1 MIAPPRG
8 ARKRASPSFGSVL
21 AEVENA
27 DSEPDGIARPLGYPF
42 AAVDP
47 PAEASDGSA
56 GVWDQ
61 ALAWVETAGE
71 PPQREPSRAEPPP
84 VESAAPRFD
93 SVAPPAEPT
102 PPLTDD
108 PDAIAGELGLGKAPT
123 LAEISIVRR
132 RFMWANHPDRRR
144 DAPREL
150 ANRRVAIANML
161 LDRAEAA
168 LAVKR
173 RRG

>member
-1 MIAPPRG
+1 MIAPPR
-8 ARKRASPSFGSVL
+8 ARRCASPSFGSVL
-21 AEVENA
+21 AEVE
-27 DSEPDGIARPLGYPF
+27 SGDGESDRLARPLGYPF

-47 PAEASDGSA
+47 PAEAPEGA
-56 GVWDQ
+56 ANLWDQ
-61 ALAWVETAGE
+61 ALAWVEGPGE
-71 PPQREPSRAEPPP
+71 PPLVEPAAPRAEP
-84 VESAAPRFD
+84 A
-93 SVAPPAEPT
+93 

-108 PDAIAGELGLGKAPT
+108 PDAIAAELGLSAAPT
-123 LAEISIVRR
+123 LAELSIVRR

-168 LAVKR
+168 LAVR
-173 RRG
+173 RRRS

>member
-1 MIAPPRG
+1 MSAPSR
-8 ARKRASPSFGSVL
+8 ARKRAPASFGSIL
-21 AEVENA
+21 AEVE
-27 DSEPDGIARPLGYPF
+27 SGDGDPESVARPLGYPF

-47 PAEASDGSA
+47 VGEASDSPTSP
-56 GVWDQ
+56 WDQ
-61 ALAWVETAGE
+61 ALAWVEATGE
-71 PPQREPSRAEPPP
+71 APQPERARAEAEVAEPST
-84 VESAAPRFD
+84 PRVD
-93 SVAPPAEPT
+93 SVAPPAEPM

-108 PDAIAGELGLGKAPT
+108 PDAIAAELGLGRAPT
-123 LAEISIVRR
+123 LAELSVVRR

-168 LAVKR
+168 LAVRR

>member
-1 MIAPPRG
+1 MSAPPA
-8 ARKRASPSFGSVL
+8 ARKRAPTSFGSVL
-21 AEVENA
+21 AEVESGGG
-27 DSEPDGIARPLGYPF
+27 DPERIARPLGYPF

-47 PAEASDGSA
+47 PAETADSPTSA
-56 GVWDQ
+56 WDE
-61 ALAWVETAGE
+61 ALAWVEAAVE
-71 PPQREPSRAEPPP
+71 PPQDEPARAAPPPAEPT
-84 VESAAPRFD
+84 APRLD
-93 SVAPPAEPT
+93 SVAPPAEPVA
-102 PPLTDD
+102 PLTDD
-108 PDAIAGELGLGKAPT
+108 PDAIAAELGLGAAPT
-123 LAEISIVRR
+123 LAQISIVRR
-132 RFMWANHPDRRR
+132 RFMWANHPDRRP

>member
-1 MIAPPRG
+1 VSAPPR
-8 ARKRASPSFGSVL
+8 ARKRAPTSFGSVL
-21 AEVENA
+21 AEVESGGG
-27 DSEPDGIARPLGYPF
+27 DPDRIARPLGYPF

-47 PAEASDGSA
+47 PAETADSPTSA
-56 GVWDQ
+56 WDQ
-61 ALAWVETAGE
+61 ALAWVEAAG
-71 PPQREPSRAEPPP
+71 EPPP
-84 VESAAPRFD
+84 VEPAAPR
-93 SVAPPAEPT
+93 VEPAA
-102 PPLTDD
+102 PLTDD
-108 PDAIAGELGLGKAPT
+108 PDAIAAELDLGDAPT
-123 LAEISIVRR
+123 LAELSRVRR

-168 LAVKR
+168 LAAPR

>member
-1 MIAPPRG
+1 VSAPPR
-8 ARKRASPSFGSVL
+8 ARKRAPTSFGSVL
-21 AEVENA
+21 AEVESGGG
-27 DSEPDGIARPLGYPF
+27 DPDRIARPLGYPF

-47 PAEASDGSA
+47 PAETADSPTSA
-56 GVWDQ
+56 WDQ
-61 ALAWVETAGE
+61 ALAWVEAAG
-71 PPQREPSRAEPPP
+71 EPPP
-84 VESAAPRFD
+84 VEPAAPR
-93 SVAPPAEPT
+93 VEPAA
-102 PPLTDD
+102 PLTDD
-108 PDAIAGELGLGKAPT
+108 PDAITAELDLGDAPT
-123 LAEISIVRR
+123 LAELSRVRR

-168 LAVKR
+168 LAAPR